1 MENQPVNYIDFYDAE
16 NLLFEKVG
24 PEFRQGIDP
33 SAIYFQT
40 LLGWKSER
48 PGDAHWMRLMKI
60 SGGTME
66 DAVAA
71 ICADIRSAAD
81 DKARLA
87 VLMRKWQFYLPTAV
101 TILVVLYP
109 EFFTMYD
116 VRTRNQTTTEDW
128 SQRNFTDALWKHYCD
143 FKDKVVAL
151 APLGWEL
158 RDADRYVMGKD
169 IYESREKKLAR
180 IARGEGKPR
189 QKRKRQNANAN
200 ETGVDASVLMP
211 ENVGSSGDRPGVH
224 A

>member
-1 MENQPVNYIDFYDAE
+1 
-16 NLLFEKVG
+16 
-24 PEFRQGIDP
+24 
-33 SAIYFQT
+33 
-40 LLGWKSER
+40 
-48 PGDAHWMRLMKI
+48 
-60 SGGTME
+60 ME

-81 DKARLA
+81 DKARLE

-101 TILVVLYP
+101 TILVVFYP
-109 EFFTMYD
+109 KLFTMYD

-128 SQRNFTDALWKHYCD
+128 SQRSFTDALWKHYCE

-151 APLGWEL
+151 ARLGWEL

-189 QKRKRQNANAN
+189 KKRKPKKAA
-200 ETGVDASVLMP
+200 
-211 ENVGSSGDRPGVH
+211 
-224 A
+224 